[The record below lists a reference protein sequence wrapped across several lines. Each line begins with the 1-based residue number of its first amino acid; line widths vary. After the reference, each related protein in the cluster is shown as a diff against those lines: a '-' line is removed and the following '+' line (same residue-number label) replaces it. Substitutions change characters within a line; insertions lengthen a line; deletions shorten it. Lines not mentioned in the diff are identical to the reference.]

1 MAGSR
6 KIPWIGIGLAL
17 ALLGLGAV
25 SCGGGL
31 IDSPEARSYEYLEE
45 GWCYRWVP
53 QGEADL
59 DQARKQCKR
68 EVAARSKYLRE
79 ALGKGQ
85 DKGPAAWSLEACL
98 KVLGW
103 ERCPE

>member
-1 MAGSR
+1 MPKPRLISV
-6 KIPWIGIGLAL
+6 LAL
-17 ALLGLGAV
+17 VLLLALGLGGAV
-25 SCGGGL
+25 SCGGPGP
-31 IDSPEARSYEYLEE
+31 DSPDAKSLEYQTE

-59 DQARKQCKR
+59 DKARKQCQKQ
-68 EVAARSKYLRE
+68 VAERRKYLRE
-79 ALGKGQ
+79 ALGKAEER
-85 DKGPAAWSLEACL
+85 GPTSWSLEACL